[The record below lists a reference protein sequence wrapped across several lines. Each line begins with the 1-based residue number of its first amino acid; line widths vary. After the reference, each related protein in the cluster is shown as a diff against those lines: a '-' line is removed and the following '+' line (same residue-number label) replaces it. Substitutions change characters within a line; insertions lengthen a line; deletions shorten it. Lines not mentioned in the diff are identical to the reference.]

1 MKVNELG
8 DVFCWASTAT
18 NDGSDCNGVFV
29 YLLEKY
35 SCWVRGGGFVF
46 RVRCSFV
53 SGSIIPSPY
62 IESM

>member
-1 MKVNELG
+1 MFSVGPPQPLTMG
-8 DVFCWASTAT
+8 LTAM
-18 NDGSDCNGVFV
+18 GFLCIF
-29 YLLEKY
+29 LRKY